1 MSGVTIWHN
10 PKCSK
15 SRQALA
21 LLQERGISPRV
32 VAYLVDPPSVDALK
46 AVLKMLDVPA
56 IAMMRR
62 REKRFQEL
70 HLAQDTPEADLIA
83 AMAEN
88 PILIERPIV
97 IANGRAV
104 IGRPTE
110 KVAEIL

>member
-21 LLQERGISPRV
+21 LLKDRGISPEV
-32 VAYLVDPPSVDALK
+32 VTYLVDPPSVARLK
-46 AVLKMLDVPA
+46 LVLKMLGIPA

-70 HLAQDTPEADLIA
+70 GLSGDTPEDALIA

-97 IANGRAV
+97 FAGGEAV

-110 KVAEIL
+110 RILEIL